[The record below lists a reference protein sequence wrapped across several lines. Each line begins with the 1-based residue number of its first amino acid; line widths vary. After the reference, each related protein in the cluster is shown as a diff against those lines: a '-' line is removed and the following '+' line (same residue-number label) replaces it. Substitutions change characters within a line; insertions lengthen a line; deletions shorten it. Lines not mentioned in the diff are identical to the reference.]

1 MLAGRRDPNLSRME
15 PVVPSSSLQDRYD
28 ILGQVGSGGAGK
40 VFKAWDKALRRNVA
54 IKRFGA
60 EFGPANSN
68 DERAWREAMTLA
80 SIQHPNILTV
90 FDFGTDAEGP
100 YVITEFLEGESLDAI
115 VDRGGPLHMK
125 EFREL
130 VRQTLEGLIA
140 AHQIGL
146 IHRDIKPQNIMVTQL
161 ASGALQFKILDF
173 GLAKILQEPKVQ
185 TMAGN
190 QTIVGSIFYISPEQL
205 SRHPVDERSDLYAMG
220 CVYYFALT
228 GTQAFDG
235 NSITE
240 IITSHV
246 RNRVTPLHQMRP
258 DMQQP
263 MCDWVMKFIQ
273 LLPEHRFQNAVE
285 AIGSFQRLPVT
296 KTITISTKS
305 SPIRMPDTQEL
316 SRMAPAAAAAA
327 EPEPS
332 RPKKKANRL
341 PAILSSV
348 ALVLIV
354 AAIGVQ
360 RIAAGR
366 KKRATAAPA
375 PQAVAQPV
383 AAKPAASPPLAQPV
397 AAKPVAAKPVA
408 SSQPVPVAQPA
419 APAFDPA
426 EFAITAEIVR
436 AAETDR
442 LLALVGQQAAV
453 RGRVT
458 NVRSRG
464 EEVFIEFDGVD
475 GKALSLSFPVTKE
488 AKADAVKRAR
498 GYKNQMVCVQGLVEK
513 RDGAIVVRGRDLR
526 QLDILPP
533 L

>member
-1 MLAGRRDPNLSRME
+1 ME

-90 FDFGTDAEGP
+90 FDFGTDSEGP

-185 TMAGN
+185 TMMGN

-205 SRHPVDERSDLYAMG
+205 SRHPVDERSDLYALG

-263 MCDWVMKFIQ
+263 ICDWVMKFIQ
-273 LLPEHRFQNAVE
+273 LLPEHRYQNAGE
-285 AIGSFQRLPVT
+285 ALGTFQRLPVT

-316 SRMAPAAAAAA
+316 SRMAPAAAAA
-327 EPEPS
+327 EPAPS
-332 RPKKKANRL
+332 RPKKKPNRL

-348 ALVLIV
+348 ALALIV

-366 KKRATAAPA
+366 KKRAAAAPKPA
-375 PQAVAQPV
+375 PQAVAKPV
-383 AAKPAASPPLAQPV
+383 AAKPAASAPLAQP
-397 AAKPVAAKPVA
+397 AASVPAAASPKPVAA
-408 SSQPVPVAQPA
+408 AQPA
-419 APAFDPA
+419 AAAFDPA

-453 RGRVT
+453 RGRVV

-488 AKADAVKRAR
+488 TKADAVKRAR

-513 RDGAIVVRGRDLR
+513 RDDAIVVRGRDLR